1 MQEQQKI
8 WSGRQKRLRNKVL
21 HTKKEFERTLWI
33 MGRRLLLERH
43 ENNGTASYEYLWTF
57 GEVSC
62 WKSLAEYESLLKLYL
77 CQAKAQNASIL
88 KLLPDVLES
97 DISSLISKI
106 ELCPNSR
113 LDDDREFEIEH
124 TLFSHFLFV
133 EVSKYFQQT
142 MFLKAFSFNRKATM
156 LPQQHASPQVEHRKR
171 RTLFIDLDG
180 EQTSQNSRA
189 NSHQSHSLPSRTPR
203 MIV

>member
-1 MQEQQKI
+1 MMQQQQKI
-8 WSGRQKRLRNKVL
+8 WLGRQKRLRNRLL

-33 MGRRLLLERH
+33 MGRRLLH
-43 ENNGTASYEYLWTF
+43 DSNGTANYEYMWTF
-57 GEVSC
+57 GEISC
-62 WKSLAEYESLLKLYL
+62 WKPLMEYESLLKLYL

-106 ELCPNSR
+106 ELCPNH
-113 LDDDREFEIEH
+113 LLNDDQEFEIEH

-142 MFLKAFSFNRKATM
+142 MLLKAFAFNRRAST
-156 LPQQHASPQVEHRKR
+156 LPQQHTSPQVERNRKR
-171 RTLFIDLDG
+171 RTLFIDLEG
-180 EQTSQNSRA
+180 EQASQTSRA
-189 NSHQSHSLPSRTPR
+189 TSHQSHSLPSRPHS
-203 MIV
+203 

>member
-1 MQEQQKI
+1 MQEQQRI
-8 WSGRQKRLRNKVL
+8 WAGRQKRLRNKVL

-33 MGRRLLLERH
+33 MGRRLLRERH
-43 ENNGTASYEYLWTF
+43 ESNGAASYEYIWTF

-62 WKSLAEYESLLKLYL
+62 WKPLTEYESLLKLYL

-106 ELCPNSR
+106 ELCRNNR
-113 LDDDREFEIEH
+113 LDDDQEFEIEH
-124 TLFSHFLFV
+124 TLFNHFLFI

-142 MFLKAFSFNRKATM
+142 MLLKAFTFNRKART
-156 LPQQHASPQVEHRKR
+156 LPQQHTSP
-171 RTLFIDLDG
+171 
-180 EQTSQNSRA
+180 
-189 NSHQSHSLPSRTPR
+189 
-203 MIV
+203 